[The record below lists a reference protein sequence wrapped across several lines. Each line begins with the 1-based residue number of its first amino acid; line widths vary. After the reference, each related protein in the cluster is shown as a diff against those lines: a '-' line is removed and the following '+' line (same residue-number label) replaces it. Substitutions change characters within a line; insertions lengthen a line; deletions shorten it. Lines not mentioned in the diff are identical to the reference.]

1 MSEKT
6 EDISEFSTSPIKA
19 WIEAIRPRTLPAG
32 ISGVVAGT
40 ACAIYY
46 DSFRWPVA
54 LICLLFATGA
64 QIAANFANEYYDYKN
79 GFDRK
84 GRDGFRRGVTEGD
97 ISPQKMKVATYATL
111 AVTSLLGLSLLF
123 WGSWWLIPVGIVIAL
138 FALAYSTGPW
148 PLSHHGLG
156 DVTVLIFF
164 GLVPVWF
171 TAWLQTGTNQMWPVT
186 PAIAVAVGLMAVNIL
201 IVNNYRDADDDREV
215 NKKTTVVR
223 FGRKTMSAVYLING
237 TIAAAL
243 TVVAFHKL
251 PIVTMLLPLAY
262 EAANIALW
270 QKLRTRK
277 GKSLNK
283 VLAMTGMTMLAYSL
297 LLLICMAF

>member
-1 MSEKT
+1 MSGKSEN
-6 EDISEFSTSPIKA
+6 ISESATSPVKA
-19 WIEAIRPRTLPAG
+19 WIEAIRLRTLPAG
-32 ISGVVAGT
+32 ISGVAAGS

-46 DSFRWPVA
+46 DSFRWSVA
-54 LICLLFATGA
+54 LICLLFAIGA

-79 GFDRK
+79 GLDRK

-97 ISPQKMKVATYATL
+97 ISPQKMKIATYATL
-111 AVTSLLGLSLLF
+111 AVTSLLGLTLVY
-123 WGSWWLIPVGIVIAL
+123 WGGLWLIPLGIVIAI

-164 GLVPVWF
+164 GLIPVWF
-171 TAWLQTGTNQMWPVT
+171 TAWLQTGSANMWPVS

-201 IVNNYRDADDDREV
+201 IVNNYRDADDDRKV

-223 FGRKTMSAVYLING
+223 FGRKTMSTVYLING
-237 TIAAAL
+237 TLAAVL
-243 TVVAFHKL
+243 TVIAFYKL
-251 PIVTMLLPLAY
+251 PLLTFLLPYAY
-262 EAANIALW
+262 EQAHIILW
-270 QKLRTRK
+270 QKLRKQK

-283 VLAMTGMTMLAYSL
+283 VLAMTGMLMLAYSL